1 MEGLKLR
8 VEILLVVGA
17 VHEGVEADA
26 IFIVWCQVT
35 KLHGVPALHHVGS
48 PQRDHLVL
56 EALGAEGASSIVDHQ
71 ISHGERLRVNEEVFV
86 VVGLL
91 LQVEVD
97 DSITKI
103 IVALLQR

>member
-8 VEILLVVGA
+8 VEILLIVRA
-17 VHEGVEADA
+17 IHEGVEANA
-26 IFIVWCQVT
+26 IFIVGCQVT
-35 KLHGVPALHHVGS
+35 KLYGVPALHHVGS

-86 VVGLL
+86 VVWLL
-91 LQVEVD
+91 LQIEVD
-97 DSITKI
+97 DSVSKI
-103 IVALLQR
+103 IVAFL